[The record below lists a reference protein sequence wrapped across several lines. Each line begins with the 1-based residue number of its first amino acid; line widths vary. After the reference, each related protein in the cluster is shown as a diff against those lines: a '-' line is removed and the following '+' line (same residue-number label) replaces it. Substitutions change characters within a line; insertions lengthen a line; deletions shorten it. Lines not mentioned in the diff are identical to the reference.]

1 MLSENNEASERD
13 QVTALLIGDSEKR
26 RILQDG
32 LKKFDAF
39 NFIEEQKKVVNGCN
53 NKQGE

>member
-39 NFIEEQKKVVNGCN
+39 NFIEEKNGR
-53 NKQGE
+53 